1 MVAVSMVESDERWMT
16 LALQLATKGR
26 GFTNPNP
33 MVGAVVVGKDNH
45 PVGTG
50 YHEEVGGPHAEVN
63 ALEDAG
69 QQAFGGTLYCTLE
82 PCCHVGRTGP
92 CVERIVEFGINR
104 VVIAMLDPNP
114 KVNGG
119 GVAYLREH
127 GVTVEVGVQVNEAE
141 CLNAPFVTWITRNRP
156 FVTMKVA
163 LSLDGCIADGPGE
176 RTTITSESSNAVVQ
190 SLRGEVDVIA
200 VGSSTALVDDPLLTC
215 RFVERRAPLTRVVF
229 DRRLRIRPTAKI
241 FSTLDTGPVIIFTT
255 EPALE
260 RYGRQAGSLLDVGAR
275 LEVLPDGASLEDAL
289 NLLGSRNLL
298 NLVLEGGRVVHEVAW
313 ANDLVD
319 HVKIFMAP
327 MVCGR
332 QGVRWLD
339 RSVVLDRLVDM
350 KVRGCGP
357 DILVEGDVY
366 RAD

>member
-1 MVAVSMVESDERWMT
+1 MVESDERWMR
-16 LALQLATKGR
+16 LALRLAAKGR

-33 MVGAVVVGKDNH
+33 MVGAVVVSKDNH

-50 YHEEVGGPHAEVN
+50 YHERVGEAHAEVN

-69 QQAFGGTLYCTLE
+69 QRAFGGTLYCTLE

-92 CVERIVEFGINR
+92 CVERIVECGVDR

-119 GVAYLREH
+119 GAAYLKRH
-127 GVTVEVGVQVNEAE
+127 GVTVEVGVQGNEAE
-141 CLNAPFVTWITRNRP
+141 CLNAPFITWMTRNRP

-163 LSLDGCIADGPGE
+163 LSLDGCIADGPE
-176 RTTITSESSNAVVQ
+176 ARTTITSESSNAVAQ

-229 DRRLRIRPTAKI
+229 DRRLRMRPTAKI
-241 FSTLDTGPVIIFTT
+241 FSTLETGPVIVLTT
-255 EPALE
+255 EQAFDNC
-260 RYGRQAGSLLDVGAR
+260 GRQVELLTDVGAR
-275 LEVLPDGASLEDAL
+275 VEVLPDGTSLEEAL
-289 NLLGSRNLL
+289 ILLGSWNLL
-298 NLVLEGGRVVHEVAW
+298 NVVLEGGRVVHEAAW
-313 ANDLVD
+313 TNNLVD

-327 MVCGR
+327 MVCGP
-332 QGVRWLD
+332 QGLRWLD
-339 RSVVLDRLVDM
+339 RDGVLDRLVDM
-350 KVRGCGP
+350 KIRGCGP

-366 RAD
+366 RVD